1 ALGSGIWSMHFVAM
15 LAFSMPGMRMS
26 YDLGL
31 TLLSLALA
39 LGFTGAGFATLDWR
53 AVSRTRILAAGLLM
67 GLGVVAMHS
76 VGMSAMRMPATLS

>member
-1 ALGSGIWSMHFVAM
+1 
-15 LAFSMPGMRMS
+15 MPGMRMS

-67 GLGVVAMHS
+67 GLGVVAMHY
-76 VGMSAMRMPATLS
+76 VGMSAMRMPATLSYD